1 MNSPFF
7 KTVLVDGNYHHTCGN
22 NIWTKP
28 KNVSKTE
35 DCTMAVY
42 YLYFPVE
49 SPLRQRQIIETIT
62 VLFKSSPPFEK
73 IHNPTSKKHPDLG
86 QCTTQSS
93 PVGSPSFETHC
104 STFRHAS
111 PRSLT
116 FFRPGRR
123 SPFIT
128 TR

>member
-1 MNSPFF
+1 MEIIITPVGITFGQNLRMFPRL
-7 KTVLVDGNYHHTCGN
+7 KTAQWQFTIY
-22 NIWTKP
+22 
-28 KNVSKTE
+28 VS
-35 DCTMAVY
+35 
-42 YLYFPVE
+42 LLNH
-49 SPLRQRQIIETIT
+49 PLRQRQIIETIT